1 MKLELTPDTIRHIE
15 TAINR
20 RETSEVRL
28 KVERGEITVL
38 AVQVRKI
45 E

>member
-1 MKLELTPDTIRHIE
+1 MKIEITPDTIRRIE
-15 TAINR
+15 SAINR
-20 RETSEVRL
+20 RETAEVRL

-38 AVQVRKI
+38 AVQIRKI

>member
-1 MKLELTPDTIRHIE
+1 MIQLNPE
-15 TAINR
+15 TVKRITDALNR

-38 AVQVRKI
+38 AVRIMKV